1 MIGLIIDAVTNEMK
15 EVCEA
20 TDYLTELMRPLKKAA
35 QLKNVEEF
43 PEFLSSSIDGYESDI
58 ETGLESSSISK
69 DEEIKYRDCIEELK
83 KMQTIFAENNP
94 GSAKAAFELLKK
106 EFNSLTNKLTEQ
118 TNEVGEKLSN
128 VFSFFEEVF
137 GEGQEILIFIT
148 ELTAGYYSSRFIS
161 RYGCEEYFKYNKD
174 MLFYERQQEIIEK
187 IDELSL

>member
-1 MIGLIIDAVTNEMK
+1 
-15 EVCEA
+15 
-20 TDYLTELMRPLKKAA
+20 
-35 QLKNVEEF
+35 
-43 PEFLSSSIDGYESDI
+43 
-58 ETGLESSSISK
+58 
-69 DEEIKYRDCIEELK
+69 
-83 KMQTIFAENNP
+83 MQTIFDEKNP